1 MDYKFKLLKIHCA
14 GCALALEQNIN
25 QIEGVE
31 AEISFVTKILKLK
44 ITTNEPADTLTIVKE
59 TISKFDHSIEIVEYE
74 DAEDI
79 SKKET
84 QEKKINIIKIAVAF
98 VILLL
103 NCFMPIKWLKICIF
117 VLDYALIGYKTVIKA
132 FRNAING
139 KISDENFLMSIASIG
154 AFCIG
159 EYIEAIMVMLLYN
172 VGEILDGIAVGK
184 SRNEISKL
192 LEIKQPYANLVDGE
206 TEMKVSLGE
215 VSVGDIIRIKPG
227 ERVPLDC
234 EIVEGVSYLDMSSLT
249 GETKE
254 QVVKQGDHIL
264 SGSINGDSMLLA
276 KVEKLEAEIIV
287 SKIVDLVEKATETKA
302 KSEKFISK
310 FSKYYTPIVI
320 FLAFVIMLIPP
331 AFSGYSNF
339 GTYAYR
345 ALCFLVVSCPCA
357 LVISVPLTY
366 FASIGAFAKNGV
378 VVKGASFVET
388 LANVDCVMFDKTGTL
403 TKGNFEI
410 TEIVTFGN
418 HTKDEILETAA
429 YAESFSNHRIAKS
442 ILRRYKEKINKPINF
457 AWINDYTEVSGKGV
471 KANIFMQETL
481 VGTYRFLKEN
491 GINLIEVSKNGTVI
505 YVAIDGE
512 LVGFLVIGDKIKKDS
527 IRAIKKLKN
536 MNIKEIAICSGDEK
550 NSVKVVSK
558 KLGIKKYYAE
568 LLPED
573 KVMLITDKVQD
584 GKIVA
589 FVGDGINDAPSLAN
603 SNVGISMGKLGT
615 DVAVE
620 ASDIV
625 VMTDEPSKVAYAIS
639 KAKRTHNIV
648 LQNIIGSILI
658 KVTILGLI
666 AFGFSGMWLA
676 VFADVGVNLLAVLNS
691 LRAMLK

>member
-276 KVEKLEAEIIV
+276 KVEKLEAESIV
-287 SKIVDLVEKATETKA
+287 SKILDLVEKATETKA
-302 KSEKFISK
+302 KSEKFI
-310 FSKYYTPIVI
+310 
-320 FLAFVIMLIPP
+320 
-331 AFSGYSNF
+331 
-339 GTYAYR
+339 
-345 ALCFLVVSCPCA
+345 
-357 LVISVPLTY
+357 
-366 FASIGAFAKNGV
+366 
-378 VVKGASFVET
+378 
-388 LANVDCVMFDKTGTL
+388 
-403 TKGNFEI
+403 
-410 TEIVTFGN
+410 
-418 HTKDEILETAA
+418 
-429 YAESFSNHRIAKS
+429 
-442 ILRRYKEKINKPINF
+442 
-457 AWINDYTEVSGKGV
+457 
-471 KANIFMQETL
+471 
-481 VGTYRFLKEN
+481 
-491 GINLIEVSKNGTVI
+491 
-505 YVAIDGE
+505 
-512 LVGFLVIGDKIKKDS
+512 
-527 IRAIKKLKN
+527 
-536 MNIKEIAICSGDEK
+536 
-550 NSVKVVSK
+550 
-558 KLGIKKYYAE
+558 
-568 LLPED
+568 
-573 KVMLITDKVQD
+573 
-584 GKIVA
+584 
-589 FVGDGINDAPSLAN
+589 
-603 SNVGISMGKLGT
+603 
-615 DVAVE
+615 
-620 ASDIV
+620 
-625 VMTDEPSKVAYAIS
+625 
-639 KAKRTHNIV
+639 
-648 LQNIIGSILI
+648 
-658 KVTILGLI
+658 
-666 AFGFSGMWLA
+666 
-676 VFADVGVNLLAVLNS
+676 
-691 LRAMLK
+691 